1 MENNCLGDLFHI
13 MILNHSKLTDRLS
26 GALHIVVLLDSV
38 HDPLV
43 GGVGGDEG
51 DVVVVLLVLIQP
63 EVVVHHVA
71 GYKRLLTSLQF
82 FQCS

>member
-1 MENNCLGDLFHI
+1 

-43 GGVGGDEG
+43 GGVGGDKG

-71 GYKRLLTSLQF
+71 SGPPSPRTS
-82 FQCS
+82 CTPGRTSRAPPPRCGN